1 MKLIEV
7 LNLISIPLS
16 DIAFMIAMLIVV
28 MVSACFLGRY
38 IVISKKMV
46 IATIGILLVQ
56 IIFTFGGDYI
66 YSIFNPEIYEQI
78 ENSDFNEILNNKE
91 LASSEQFAQFSLIL
105 SSVLNILVFGYA
117 FVFYLIVYKEKKLL
131 RAIESLVCLYLYY
144 NYINT
149 VYQYMYI
156 YYMGGDYEGFLEAI
170 SPGVVS
176 ESKVYFTFFNVLF
189 AFITAL
195 GLFFILYFGYYRK
208 KRFYIVRVRNRILF
222 ILWLV
227 IFSIFPGIPLGGPD
241 IPARYEL
248 LSYVFMCMIPIL
260 GGIAPILL
268 VMGAAEKSLRERNE
282 YQESYLN
289 AELEYIEQYKRT
301 QTETRAF
308 RHDIIN
314 NLSLTNMMLEEGRVA
329 EASQHLGELL
339 GNVKS
344 LSPSIITGDEMLD
357 CIVSMKADKMKEM
370 GIDFSMDG
378 VIDGGLH
385 MKPMDVCSIFANA
398 LDNAIEAASKCEA
411 DTAPFVSM
419 NIKRTGKF
427 FIIKI
432 SNSALQKVDV
442 EKLFMTLGYTSKKD
456 TEHHGFGLRNIRQT
470 VEEYDGLVKAES
482 DDTSFALSIMIPR
495 SGDSKEDSIKT
506 EESAA

>member
-156 YYMGGDYEGFLEAI
+156 YYMGGEC
-170 SPGVVS
+170 
-176 ESKVYFTFFNVLF
+176 
-189 AFITAL
+189 
-195 GLFFILYFGYYRK
+195 
-208 KRFYIVRVRNRILF
+208 
-222 ILWLV
+222 
-227 IFSIFPGIPLGGPD
+227 GGC
-241 IPARYEL
+241 L
-248 LSYVFMCMIPIL
+248 
-260 GGIAPILL
+260 
-268 VMGAAEKSLRERNE
+268 
-282 YQESYLN
+282 
-289 AELEYIEQYKRT
+289 
-301 QTETRAF
+301 
-308 RHDIIN
+308 
-314 NLSLTNMMLEEGRVA
+314 
-329 EASQHLGELL
+329 
-339 GNVKS
+339 
-344 LSPSIITGDEMLD
+344 
-357 CIVSMKADKMKEM
+357 
-370 GIDFSMDG
+370 
-378 VIDGGLH
+378 
-385 MKPMDVCSIFANA
+385 
-398 LDNAIEAASKCEA
+398 
-411 DTAPFVSM
+411 
-419 NIKRTGKF
+419 
-427 FIIKI
+427 
-432 SNSALQKVDV
+432 
-442 EKLFMTLGYTSKKD
+442 
-456 TEHHGFGLRNIRQT
+456 
-470 VEEYDGLVKAES
+470 
-482 DDTSFALSIMIPR
+482 
-495 SGDSKEDSIKT
+495 
-506 EESAA
+506 